1 VTTVLLVEDEELVA
15 LFVQLSLEDFGFT
28 VEFCARAADAIAA
41 LEERRFDLAILDV
54 GLPDMRGD
62 ELARRA
68 RALHADLPII
78 LASGMRLDEVAS
90 SMEADPLVQF
100 LGKPF
105 DVGELL
111 RVVRGAGI
119 QIDSQTR

>member
-1 VTTVLLVEDEELVA
+1 MTAVLLVEDEELVA
-15 LFVQLSLEDFGFT
+15 LFVQLSLEDLGFT
-28 VEFCARAADAIAA
+28 VEFHARATDAMNA
-41 LEERRFDLAILDV
+41 LEQKRFDLAIFDV
-54 GLPDMRGD
+54 GLPDMRGN

-68 RALHADLPII
+68 RALHSDLPII
-78 LASGMRLDEVAS
+78 LASGMRIDDIEPSVD
-90 SMEADPLVQF
+90 ADPLVQF

-119 QIDSQTR
+119 RTET